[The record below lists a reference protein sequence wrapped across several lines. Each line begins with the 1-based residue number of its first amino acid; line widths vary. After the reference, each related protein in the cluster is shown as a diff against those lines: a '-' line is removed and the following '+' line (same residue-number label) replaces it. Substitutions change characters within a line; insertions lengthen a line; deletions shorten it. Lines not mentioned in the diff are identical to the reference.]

1 MTAQFLVAWSAQILL
16 LVSVGAVAALALR
29 HPKAR
34 LLFWQALL
42 LLAVLLPV
50 LEPWKPAPVEAI
62 TTSASLIVHVALS
75 AAPSAPW
82 YTRIHWRTEY
92 LFAIIAAG
100 AALRLLWM
108 AAGLL
113 RLRRYRLQAER
124 WNGPPLYFAPRSV
137 RWYRSDAVP
146 GPVTYGWRH
155 PSILL
160 PRRVDALP
168 IALREAIACHE
179 LVHIRRR
186 DWLFVLAEEI
196 VRATLWFHPA
206 IWYILSQIQLAREQV
221 VDREAVD
228 LTENRECYLDAL
240 IAVAGHKLQPD
251 LVPATLFL
259 KKRHLA
265 ARVAEMMKEVST
277 MKMSRSRIA
286 ANLAGVFSAALFAA
300 IAAVWF
306 FPITSP
312 AQTVVDDPGI
322 TVDAGGTLVHR
333 NPVHYP
339 PGAPVAGMITID
351 ATLDAKGEVSDAH
364 VTSGPDELRKSALS
378 SVLGWHYLTSAG
390 ALPAVRISIRFDPP
404 QAPAAAPA
412 PKAIAVVQPEPPN
425 GGNGGRGGGPSP
437 VQSAASRIKS
447 IEFSGIS
454 PEAEEDLRSRLQIHE
469 GDTVTPADMQRISRE
484 VQEYDSHLRASFTM
498 QAASADHETALRIAV
513 LPQANGSGPLPAP
526 PVPPRPNVQLV
537 PTPGVAMIR
546 VGGNV
551 QSAKL
556 VDKTTPPYPPDAKA
570 ARIQGTVILNVRI
583 AQDGTVAEAELV
595 SGHPLLAPAA
605 LDAVKQWVYAPTLLN
620 GNPVEVLTQVNVN
633 FTLSQ

>member
-1 MTAQFLVAWSAQILL
+1 MSAQLLAAWSAQILL
-16 LVSVGAVAALALR
+16 LVSVGAIAALALR

-34 LLFWQALL
+34 LLFWQSLL
-42 LLAVLLPV
+42 LLVVLLPV

-62 TTSASLIVHVALS
+62 TTSASVIVHVALS
-75 AAPSAPW
+75 AAPPAPW

-92 LFAIIAAG
+92 LFAFIAAG

-124 WNGPPLYFAPRSV
+124 WSDPPLYFAPRSV

-179 LVHIRRR
+179 LVHIRRH

-196 VRATLWFHPA
+196 VRAALWFHPA

-265 ARVAEMMKEVST
+265 ARVAEIVKEVSPN

-286 ANLAGVFSAALFAA
+286 ASLAGVFSAAFLAA

-306 FPITSP
+306 FPIASP

-322 TVDAGGTLVHR
+322 TVDAGGTLLHR

-339 PGAPVAGMITID
+339 TGTPAAGTVTID
-351 ATLDAKGEVSDAH
+351 ATLDTKGEVSDAH
-364 VTSGPDELRKSALS
+364 VTSGPDELRRSALS

-390 ALPAVRISIRFDPP
+390 ALPSVRISVRFDPP
-404 QAPAAAPA
+404 PASAAPA
-412 PKAIAVVQPEPPN
+412 PKAIAVVRPEPP
-425 GGNGGRGGGPSP
+425 PP
-437 VQSAASRIKS
+437 VQSTSSRIKS

-454 PEAEEDLRSRLQIHE
+454 PEAEQDLRNRLQIHE
-469 GDTVTPADMQRISRE
+469 GDTVTPADMQRINQTVR
-484 VQEYDSHLRASFTM
+484 EYDSHLRASFTM
-498 QAASADHETALRIAV
+498 RATDTNPETALRIAV
-513 LPQANGSGPLPAP
+513 LPQANGSGPLPVAP
-526 PVPPRPNVQLV
+526 GGRSGGTPNGQAILPAQAASIPPG
-537 PTPGVAMIR
+537 TIR
-546 VGGNV
+546 VGGEV
-551 QSAKL
+551 QSSKL
-556 VDKTTPPYPPDAKA
+556 VDKTTPAYPPLAKS
-570 ARIQGTVILNVRI
+570 ARIQGTVVLTVTI
-583 AQDGTVAEAELV
+583 APDGTVQNIELI
-595 SGHPLLAPAA
+595 SGHPLLVQAA
-605 LDAVKQWVYAPTLLN
+605 VDAVKQWVYQPTLLN
-620 GNPVEVLTQVNVN
+620 GNPVAVITQVNVN